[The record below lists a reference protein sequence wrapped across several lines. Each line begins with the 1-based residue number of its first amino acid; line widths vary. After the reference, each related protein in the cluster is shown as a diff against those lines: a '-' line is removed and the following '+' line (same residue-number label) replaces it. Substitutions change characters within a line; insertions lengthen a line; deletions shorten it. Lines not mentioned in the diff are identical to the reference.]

1 MNQKQEAFER
11 WKARLV
17 KVEFSWERQFLHEAG
32 HAGSSLVLLDHDADI
47 VAMNYVDKMG
57 VRQMHARFMFNPGLK
72 FPAPGLSVP
81 PFHEQKLLEQAKVIA
96 AGGMAEAVFLGQAS
110 DGMTGD
116 LVKIRQLVENPL
128 VPQDIRDAIEREAND
143 DFPDTQR
150 LLVGHGGAVMRI
162 RDVVYA
168 EFQRLGLDRQDD
180 FGITVVLPA
189 AEVRR
194 LFQGASQK

>member
-1 MNQKQEAFER
+1 MNQKKEAFER

-32 HAGSSLVLLDHDADI
+32 HAGSSLALLDRDGDI
-47 VAMNYVDKMG
+47 VAMNYMDEKG
-57 VRQMHARFMFNPGLK
+57 ARQKHARFMFNPGLK
-72 FPAPGLSVP
+72 FPAPGSSVP
-81 PFHEQKLLEQAKVIA
+81 PFHEQKLLEQAKIIA
-96 AGGMAEAVFLGQAS
+96 AGGMAEGVFLGQAS

-128 VPQDIRDAIEREAND
+128 VPQAIRDAIEREAEE
-143 DFPDTQR
+143 DFPDTRR
-150 LLVGHGGAVMRI
+150 LLMGLGEAVMRI
-162 RDVVYA
+162 RDAGYS

-180 FGITVVLPA
+180 FDITVVLPA

-194 LFQGASQK
+194 LSQGASPK